1 MKKALAL
8 MFVAL
13 LLMGLASKCLAD
25 ELTLKA
31 SEPGKW
37 TIYNSEGQDIGTL
50 AKVGAESPEVEAGG
64 YSILPKGGRYI
75 GVITRD
81 GSLQLIVRHPVVTPS
96 DVRLYL
102 DVLEALKTIK

>member
-8 MFVAL
+8 MFIAL
-13 LLMGLASKCLAD
+13 LFMGLAFNCLAD

-37 TIYNSEGQDIGTL
+37 TIYNSDGQDIGTL
-50 AKVGAESPEVEAGG
+50 AKVGADSPEVESGG
-64 YSILPKGGRYI
+64 YSILPKGGRYF
-75 GVITRD
+75 GVIRSD

-96 DVRLYL
+96 EVRLYL
-102 DVLEALKTIK
+102 DVLEALKTLK